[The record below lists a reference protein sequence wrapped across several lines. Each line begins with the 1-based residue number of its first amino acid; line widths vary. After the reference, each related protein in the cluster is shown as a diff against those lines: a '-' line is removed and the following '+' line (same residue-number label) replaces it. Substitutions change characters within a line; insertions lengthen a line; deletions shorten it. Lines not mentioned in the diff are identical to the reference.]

1 MIEKIVLDHL
11 SATLT
16 VPVKGETQKPDKGAY
31 CVVEKT
37 GSGELDML
45 YDSLVAVKSYG
56 ATLYEAAG
64 LNEQVKAAMK
74 TLIEHDEVTDCV
86 LNTDFPDEDPAT
98 GRYRYQAV
106 FNINHY

>member
-11 SATLT
+11 AATLT
-16 VPVKGETQKPDKGAY
+16 VPVKGETQKPDTGAY

-56 ATLYEAAG
+56 ATLYGAAG
-64 LNEQVKAAMK
+64 LNEQVKKAMK

-86 LNTDFPDEDPAT
+86 LNTDFLDEDPAT

>member
-11 SATLT
+11 DAALS
-16 VPVKGETQKPDKGAY
+16 VPVYAESQKPDRGAY

-56 ATLYEAAG
+56 ATRYEAAG
-64 LNEQVKAAMK
+64 LNEQVKTAMK
-74 TLIEHDEVTDCV
+74 TLIERDEVTDCV